1 MAGDW
6 IKMRADLE
14 TDPDVVR
21 TSVRTNLDEF
31 AVVGRLHKLWSW
43 ADKHSANGL
52 LRVSSD
58 YIDRLVACPG
68 FADAL
73 VEVGWLRVRRD
84 LLELPEWSRHNG
96 VSAKA
101 RAGEAARKRSQRNG
115 DPSEKT
121 DKMSG
126 QMSGKCPDQRREE
139 KIYKTPPRAREA
151 TWEEEPAKP
160 PKAVTLPT
168 REEVLAFAHTAGV
181 PADVA
186 GVWFDETDA
195 RPITPDGDWTD
206 KGGRPIAR
214 WQSALKAYAAKW
226 ASNDAQRAA
235 RPTSAGA
242 RATKPPS
249 VWELQQRIEAAQK
262 EIDRISANPSN
273 KEQVPDSFDRRLK
286 PEHMATVKAMKAR
299 ISQMRAELAGVEHK
313 EAA

>member
-121 DKMSG
+121 NKMSG
-126 QMSGKCPDQRREE
+126 QMSGKCPDQSREE
-139 KIYKTPPRAREA
+139 KRYKTPPRAREA
-151 TWEEEPAKP
+151 VSEAGP
-160 PKAVTLPT
+160 PEAVTLPT

-195 RPITPDGDWTD
+195 RPVTPDGEWTD

-235 RPTSAGA
+235 RPVAAGA

-299 ISQMRAELAGVEHK
+299 ISQMRAELAGVEQK

>member
-6 IKMRADLE
+6 IKMRADLD

-96 VSAKA
+96 LSAKA
-101 RAGEAARKRSQRNG
+101 RAGEAARKRAQRNG

-126 QMSGKCPDQRREE
+126 HLSGKCPDQRREE
-139 KIYKTPPRAREA
+139 ERIYKTPPRGRVREV
-151 TWEEEPAKP
+151 
-160 PKAVTLPT
+160 VTLPT
-168 REEVLAFAHTAGV
+168 RDEVLAFAQTAGV

-195 RPITPDGDWTD
+195 RPITPDGAWTD
-206 KGGRPIAR
+206 KNGQPIAR
-214 WQSALKAYAAKW
+214 WQSALKAYSAKW
-226 ASNDAQRAA
+226 AANDAGRSLRPGRPQEASKRQPSIWEAKHKVEALQRELERIKADPQMRRPKPETPWESEFTDEGRAA
-235 RPTSAGA
+235 AAAVRN
-242 RATKPPS
+242 RIK
-249 VWELQQRIEAAQK
+249 ELQAIIAA
-262 EIDRISANPSN
+262 
-273 KEQVPDSFDRRLK
+273 
-286 PEHMATVKAMKAR
+286 
-299 ISQMRAELAGVEHK
+299 
-313 EAA
+313 

>member
-1 MAGDW
+1 
-6 IKMRADLE
+6 
-14 TDPDVVR
+14 
-21 TSVRTNLDEF
+21 
-31 AVVGRLHKLWSW
+31 
-43 ADKHSANGL
+43 L

-84 LLELPEWSRHNG
+84 HLELPEWSRHNG

-115 DPSEKT
+115 DPSEKPN
-121 DKMSG
+121 KMSG

-139 KIYKTPPRAREA
+139 KRYKTPPRAREA

-160 PKAVTLPT
+160 QTAVTLPT

-186 GVWFDETDA
+186 GVWLDETDA
-195 RPITPDGDWTD
+195 RPLTPDGEWTD

-226 ASNDAQRAA
+226 SANDAQRAA

-262 EIDRISANPSN
+262 EIDRIGANPSN
-273 KEQVPDSFDRRLK
+273 KEQVPDSFERRLR
-286 PEHMATVKAMKAR
+286 PEPMAQVRALQAR
-299 ISQMRAELAGVEHK
+299 IQSMRAELAGVERK

>member
-1 MAGDW
+1 
-6 IKMRADLE
+6 
-14 TDPDVVR
+14 
-21 TSVRTNLDEF
+21 LDEF

-84 LLELPEWSRHNG
+84 HLELPEWSRHNG
-96 VSAKA
+96 ASAKA

-115 DPSEKT
+115 NPSEKT

-139 KIYKTPPRAREA
+139 KRYKTPPRAREA
-151 TWEEEPAKP
+151 DGEDGGAKFVP
-160 PKAVTLPT
+160 PAVTLPT
-168 REEVLAFAHTAGV
+168 RDQVLEAAKLAGI

-186 GVWFDETDA
+186 DTWFHETDG
-195 RPITPDGDWTD
+195 RPLAPDGSWTD
-206 KGGRPIAR
+206 KSGQPIAR
-214 WQSALKAYAAKW
+214 WQSTLKAYANKW
-226 ASNDAQRAA
+226 AANDAQRAT
-235 RPTSAGA
+235 RPMSAGA
-242 RATKPPS
+242 RANKPPS
-249 VWELQQRIEAAQK
+249 VWELQQRIDAAQK
-262 EIDRISANPSN
+262 EIDRISSNPSN
-273 KEQVPDSFDRRLK
+273 KEQIPDSFDRRLK

-299 ISQMRAELAGVEHK
+299 ISQMRAELAGVEQK

>member
-96 VSAKA
+96 LSAKA

-139 KIYKTPPRAREA
+139 KRYKTPPRAREA
-151 TWEEEPAKP
+151 DGEVGEVPE
-160 PKAVTLPT
+160 AVMLPT
-168 REEVLAFAHTAGV
+168 LQTVLAFAQHVGV

-186 GVWFDETDA
+186 ETWYHETEG
-195 RPITPDGDWTD
+195 RPYAPDGSWTD
-206 KGGRPIAR
+206 KSGRPIAR
-214 WQSALKAYAAKW
+214 WESALKAYANKW
-226 ASNDAQRAA
+226 AANDAQRAV
-235 RPTSAGA
+235 RPAGA
-242 RATKPPS
+242 RSNSPGRAPS

-286 PEHMATVKAMKAR
+286 AEPMEQVKALKAR
-299 ISQMRAELAGVEHK
+299 IVEMRRELAGVERK

>member
-6 IKMRADLE
+6 IKMRTDLE

-73 VEVGWLRVRRD
+73 AEVGWLRVRRD

-96 VSAKA
+96 LSAKA

-115 DPSEKT
+115 DPTEKT
-121 DKMSG
+121 GKMSG
-126 QMSGKCPDQRREE
+126 HLSGKCPDQRREE
-139 KIYKTPPRAREA
+139 KRYKTPPRAREA
-151 TWEEEPAKP
+151 AGEEDGP

-181 PADVA
+181 PTDVA

-195 RPITPDGDWTD
+195 RPLAPDGEWTD
-206 KGGRPIAR
+206 KSGRPIAR

-226 ASNDAQRAA
+226 ASNEAQRAA
-235 RPTSAGA
+235 RPVAAGA
-242 RATKPPS
+242 RAKRGAS

-262 EIDRISANPSN
+262 EIDRISANPAN
-273 KEQVPDSFDRRLK
+273 KEQIPDSFDRRLK
-286 PEHMATVKAMKAR
+286 PEHMATVKALKAR
-299 ISQMRAELAGVEHK
+299 ISEMRAELAGVERR

>member
-6 IKMRADLE
+6 IKMRGDLD

-58 YIDRLVACPG
+58 YIDRIVACPG

-84 LLELPEWSRHNG
+84 HLELPEWSRHNG
-96 VSAKA
+96 LSAKA
-101 RAGEAARKRSQRNG
+101 RAGEAARKRSQRSG

-139 KIYKTPPRAREA
+139 KRYKTPPRAC
-151 TWEEEPAKP
+151 EEPSDFNSSE
-160 PKAVTLPT
+160 AVTLPT
-168 REEVLAFAHTAGV
+168 REEVLAFAQMAGV

-186 GVWFDETDA
+186 GVWHDETDA
-195 RPITPDGDWTD
+195 RPITPEGAWTD

-235 RPTSAGA
+235 RPMAAGA
-242 RATKPPS
+242 RAKRGAS

-262 EIDRISANPSN
+262 EIDRISANPAN
-273 KEQVPDSFDRRLK
+273 KEQIPDSFDRRLRAE
-286 PEHMATVKAMKAR
+286 PMAQVKQLKAR
-299 ISQMRAELAGVEHK
+299 ILEMRAELAGVERK